1 MLKAFWGTNTANV
14 FKWKERG
21 GQCSQP
27 LVTPGVTEPVFQL
40 SP

>member
-1 MLKAFWGTNTANV
+1 MLKEFWGTNTANA

-21 GQCSQP
+21 AQCSQH
-27 LVTPGVTEPVFQL
+27 LVTRGVTGPVFQL